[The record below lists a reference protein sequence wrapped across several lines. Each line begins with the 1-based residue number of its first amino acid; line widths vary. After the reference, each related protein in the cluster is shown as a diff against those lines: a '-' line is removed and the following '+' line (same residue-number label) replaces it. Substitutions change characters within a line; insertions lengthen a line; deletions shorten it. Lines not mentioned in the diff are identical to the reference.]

1 MTTRMLIDATHAE
14 ETRIVVVDG
23 KKLLDFDFE
32 TATKLQLKGN
42 IYLAKVTRVEPSLQA
57 AFVDYGGN
65 RHGFLS
71 FNEIHPDYYQ
81 IPVADR
87 QALLQDEAEQA
98 ARQAALEDRVD
109 ENGDGDRGDQGD
121 QDDDDGQPEHT
132 AESPDDANGTDVD
145 GIPAEDSDASVS
157 DETAAAFDEAG
168 VEASADDSASEDA
181 VAEGADES
189 SADVSADEATADGD
203 GDDAPE
209 AAQEVGAVDAM
220 DEVPRPRSRSRRSYK
235 IQEVIKRRQILLI
248 QVVKEERGNKGAAL
262 TTYLSLAGRYCVLMP
277 NTARGGGISRKIANQ
292 TARRKLK
299 DIVSDLDVPQGMG
312 VIVRTAGQSR
322 TKSEIRRDFEYLL
335 RLWDS
340 VRDLTLDSTAPAVVY
355 EEADLIKRAIR
366 DMYAKDIDEILVDGE
381 AGYRVAKDFMRMLM
395 PSHAKK
401 VQPYRDRIPLLHRYQ
416 VEQQLDSMHS
426 NVVQLKSG
434 GYLVFAQTE
443 ALVAVDVNS
452 GRSTKERNI
461 EETALKTN
469 LEAASEVG
477 RQLRLRDLAG
487 LVVIDYIDMDE
498 NRNNRAVERRM
509 KDALKDDRARI
520 QVGRISSFGLM
531 ELSRQRLR
539 PSLFEASTKI
549 CEICAGSGF
558 VRTTES
564 TALHV
569 LRAIEEEGIR
579 GRAAQLTVHAP
590 AEVALYMLNQ
600 KRDHLAEIE
609 QRYGMGVHVLGDNE
623 LVAPDCR
630 VTIDR
635 TRTAEEIEEIEAERR
650 RSAAQLSVPDDDE
663 DAVAADEA
671 AAAAEVTD
679 SQDEEGD
686 DGEKTKERRPRRRR
700 RSRRRGKPEDDGDGT
715 QAEAGTSADP
725 DQVANSE
732 VSEDAE
738 AAESAETDA
747 PKAAS
752 EDGAEDEEKPRRRR
766 RGRRGGRRRR
776 TSEELAEG
784 STEGLSETAAMP
796 SEEGSATSSAESDA
810 EAASVTSGVASGAPS
825 APAVPVA
832 PIGFTT
838 AGITGAA
845 PASAADTVEPIAKP
859 VADPVAVAEPT
870 VEAPAAPITV
880 TVAEPVIEPVVVTA
894 PEPAAEPTAEPAAA
908 EVAASA
914 DPDKPKRRGW
924 WQRAKLF

>member
-1 MTTRMLIDATHAE
+1 
-14 ETRIVVVDG
+14 
-23 KKLLDFDFE
+23 
-32 TATKLQLKGN
+32 
-42 IYLAKVTRVEPSLQA
+42 
-57 AFVDYGGN
+57 
-65 RHGFLS
+65 
-71 FNEIHPDYYQ
+71 
-81 IPVADR
+81 
-87 QALLQDEAEQA
+87 
-98 ARQAALEDRVD
+98 
-109 ENGDGDRGDQGD
+109 
-121 QDDDDGQPEHT
+121 
-132 AESPDDANGTDVD
+132 
-145 GIPAEDSDASVS
+145 
-157 DETAAAFDEAG
+157 
-168 VEASADDSASEDA
+168 
-181 VAEGADES
+181 
-189 SADVSADEATADGD
+189 
-203 GDDAPE
+203 
-209 AAQEVGAVDAM
+209 M
-220 DEVPRPRSRSRRSYK
+220 DEVPRPRGRSRRSYK

-340 VRDLTLDSTAPAVVY
+340 VRDLTLDSTAPSVVY

-381 AGYRVAKDFMRMLM
+381 EGYRVAKDFMRMLM

-401 VQPYRDRIPLLHRYQ
+401 VQPYRERIPLLHRYQ

-539 PSLFEASTKI
+539 PSLFEASTKV

-569 LRAIEEEGIR
+569 LRTIEEEGIR

-590 AEVALYMLNQ
+590 ADVALYLLNQ

-609 QRYGMGVHVLGDNE
+609 QRYGMGVHILGDDE
-623 LVAPDCR
+623 LVSPDCR

-650 RSAAQLSVPDDDE
+650 RTAALLSIPDDDDE
-663 DAVAADEA
+663 AAADEA
-671 AAAAEVTD
+671 ANAAEAPD
-679 SQDEEGD
+679 GDDE
-686 DGEKTKERRPRRRR
+686 DGEKAKERRPRRRR
-700 RSRRRGKPEDDGDGT
+700 PRRRRGKSEDNGDGT
-715 QAEAGTSADP
+715 EANADAGAGASAGADQGDGSENAEAEASKPADGTAAD
-725 DQVANSE
+725 
-732 VSEDAE
+732 
-738 AAESAETDA
+738 
-747 PKAAS
+747 
-752 EDGAEDEEKPRRRR
+752 DGTEGEEKPARRR

-776 TSEELAEG
+776 SNGDAAEA
-784 STEGLSETAAMP
+784 STETSTEPSEDAETATP
-796 SEEGSATSSAESDA
+796 G
-810 EAASVTSGVASGAPS
+810 EAS
-825 APAVPVA
+825 APVVQVA

-838 AGITGAA
+838 SGITGA
-845 PASAADTVEPIAKP
+845 
-859 VADPVAVAEPT
+859 
-870 VEAPAAPITV
+870 TV
-880 TVAEPVIEPVVVTA
+880 TPEPVVDG
-894 PEPAAEPTAEPAAA
+894 EPI
-908 EVAASA
+908 VA
-914 DPDKPKRRGW
+914 
-924 WQRAKLF
+924 